1 MGSIGQ
7 SQGRVK
13 NLFKGV
19 YDLTPLTTVFVLSA
33 KSPHRL
39 KESFS
44 RSMKVFETLNNFDYF
59 YGSPHKTMRAT
70 TITHMLLHAQYKR
83 CSGHVTNN

>member
-1 MGSIGQ
+1 MRSIGQ
-7 SQGRVK
+7 SQGRLK

-19 YDLTPLTTVFVLSA
+19 YDVLSA

-59 YGSPHKTMRAT
+59 YGSPHKTMRAF